1 MTFDEIDFETAT
13 WRVPKERMKMQ
24 KEHHVPLS
32 AAALAILWPSMRHAA
47 KSARV
52 SGAANETVVADVA
65 EHAFA
70 PDEGPGDRSRISRHI
85 SHVGR

>member
-32 AAALAILWPSMRHAA
+32 AAALAILKAQH
-47 KSARV
+47 
-52 SGAANETVVADVA
+52 ETRGKIRTC
-65 EHAFA
+65 FR
-70 PDEGPGDRSRISRHI
+70 GGQRNRCR
-85 SHVGR
+85 RCR